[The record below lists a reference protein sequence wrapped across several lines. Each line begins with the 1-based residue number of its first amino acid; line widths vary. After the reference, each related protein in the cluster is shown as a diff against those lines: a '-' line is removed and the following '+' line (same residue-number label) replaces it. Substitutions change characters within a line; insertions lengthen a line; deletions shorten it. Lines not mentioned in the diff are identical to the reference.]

1 MVLIQQDHPDSGAD
15 LAGQVL
21 GIMPG
26 FAENPD
32 GPDDDL
38 FLIPLD
44 LNLQFKQV
52 PYNYYY

>member
-15 LAGQVL
+15 LAGPVL
-21 GIMPG
+21 VIMPG

-38 FLIPLD
+38 FLILLD